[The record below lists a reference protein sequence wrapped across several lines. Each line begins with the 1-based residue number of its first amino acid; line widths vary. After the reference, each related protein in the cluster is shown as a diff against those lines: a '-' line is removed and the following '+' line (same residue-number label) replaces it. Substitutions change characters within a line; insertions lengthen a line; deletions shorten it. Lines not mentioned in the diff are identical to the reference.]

1 MRTIFPA
8 LLILTA
14 GLGIGVFA
22 LPLAALLYS
31 GVLK

>member
-1 MRTIFPA
+1 MTRTLPTI
-8 LLILTA
+8 LILTA
-14 GLGIGVFA
+14 GLFIGLIT